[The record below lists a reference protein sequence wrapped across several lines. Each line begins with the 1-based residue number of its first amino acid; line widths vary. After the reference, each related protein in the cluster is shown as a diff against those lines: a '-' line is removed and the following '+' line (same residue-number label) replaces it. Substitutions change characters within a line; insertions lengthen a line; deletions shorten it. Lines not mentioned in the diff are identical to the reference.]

1 MSSLQDVYDRW
12 LNNVEF
18 RNEFKKN
25 PEIALR
31 EAGLELSATDLSKI
45 KSLLDRKENSLEND
59 ELDGRISK

>member
-12 LNNVEF
+12 QNNAEF
-18 RNEFKKN
+18 RNEFKNN
-25 PEIALR
+25 PETALR
-31 EAGLELSATDLSKI
+31 NAGLELSATDLSKI